1 MITIKY
7 FASLREKIGRD
18 QDQLEYFDGMTI
30 QSVWDQLHAQL
41 ELAGLQINDLLCA
54 QNMEFTR
61 WDTKVSD
68 GDEIAFFPPV
78 TGG

>member
-18 QDQLEYFDGMTI
+18 QDMVEYAPEMTI
-30 QSVWDQLHAQL
+30 QSLWNHLHGNT
-41 ELAGLQINDLLCA
+41 ELMGVEVKELLCA
-54 QNMEFTR
+54 QNMEYTR
-61 WDTKVSD
+61 WDVVLND

>member
-18 QDQLEYFDGMTI
+18 QDMVEYASDMTI
-30 QSVWDQLHAQL
+30 QSLWDQLHKETEFTGVAL
-41 ELAGLQINDLLCA
+41 KELLCA
-54 QNMEFTR
+54 QNMEYTR
-61 WDTKVSD
+61 WDVALND